1 MMMMGL
7 RKTVVVPVHEL
18 LLLVL
23 ACALFRSVSARSCT
37 ESRRAYGE
45 RGYSASAAPLNAMS
59 GEHLRFCPRDYTC
72 CTSVM
77 EETLVRQSEA
87 DFLSSVEET
96 SQFLLTSFTHTHR
109 RFDEFFRELIGVS
122 EKSMNQMFTKTYG
135 RLYTQNTRLF
145 QQLFKQ
151 LRQYYTDGGVHVS
164 ESVSDFWTE
173 LVERVFTLLNPH
185 YHFSVDYLEC
195 VSKHTQHLQPF
206 GELQHKLSTQLSRA
220 LIAAR
225 ALVLGLYSGRDIVN
239 KAIKF
244 SVSTD
249 CGKALMRQMYCPL
262 CGGIPSLRSCHPL
275 CLNVMKGCLANHAE
289 LNSEW
294 NRFIDSLLSLAERLN
309 GPFNVE
315 LAADSVAVKISEA
328 IMHLQENSISI
339 STKVFQGCGNPRPAP
354 SKSKR
359 SPREREKER
368 KTDRERDSRKTFR
381 TFSPEEKP
389 TTAAGT
395 NMDRLVLDLQQRL
408 RPMREFWVMLPHS
421 LCNEDKMAAD
431 VTNEER
437 CWNGYTRGR
446 YLLSVTADGLVNQL
460 NNPEVDVEGSPD
472 IRTRQILMELRVA
485 THRLTL
491 AHQGV
496 DADTVQSDDE
506 DGSGSGLVDREDLYR
521 NDWPS
526 SPQNPA
532 HPYKPRPRDRSR
544 ANGSVRS
551 AVQRTLSISFFSL
564 YISLLLS
571 LTLQLRK

>member
-1 MMMMGL
+1 MKYSLM
-7 RKTVVVPVHEL
+7 
-18 LLLVL
+18 L
-23 ACALFRSVSARSCT
+23 A
-37 ESRRAYGE
+37 
-45 RGYSASAAPLNAMS
+45 
-59 GEHLRFCPRDYTC
+59 
-72 CTSVM
+72 
-77 EETLVRQSEA
+77 
-87 DFLSSVEET
+87 
-96 SQFLLTSFTHTHR
+96 
-109 RFDEFFRELIGVS
+109 
-122 EKSMNQMFTKTYG
+122 K
-135 RLYTQNTRLF
+135 
-145 QQLFKQ
+145 
-151 LRQYYTDGGVHVS
+151 
-164 ESVSDFWTE
+164 
-173 LVERVFTLLNPH
+173 
-185 YHFSVDYLEC
+185 
-195 VSKHTQHLQPF
+195 
-206 GELQHKLSTQLSRA
+206 LSRA

-225 ALVLGLYSGRDIVN
+225 ALVQGLFTSKDIVN

-244 SVSTD
+244 SVSAE
-249 CGKALMRQMYCPL
+249 CGKALMRQLYCPL
-262 CGGIPSLRSCHPL
+262 CGGSPSIRSCHPL

-289 LNSEW
+289 LNTEW

-328 IMHLQENSISI
+328 IMHMQENSISI

-354 SKSKR
+354 SRNKR
-359 SPREREKER
+359 SSREREKER
-368 KTDRERDSRKTFR
+368 KIDRERDSRKSFR

-446 YLLSVTADGLVNQL
+446 YLMSVTADGLVNQL
-460 NNPEVDVEGSPD
+460 NNPEVDVESSLD

-491 AHQGV
+491 AHQGI
-496 DADTVQSDDE
+496 DTDTLHSDDE
-506 DGSGSGLVDREDLYR
+506 DGSGSGMIGADELYR
-521 NDWPS
+521 NDWPI

-544 ANGSVRS
+544 VNGSVKS
-551 AVQRTLSISFFSL
+551 AVQTASPLSFLSL
-564 YISLLLS
+564 CLSLLLS
-571 LTLQLRK
+571 LILQWRK

>member
-1 MMMMGL
+1 MVKMKGMW
-7 RKTVVVPVHEL
+7 KTPVVPWQEL
-18 LLLVL
+18 ARVVFVCVL
-23 ACALFRSVSARSCT
+23 FGSVNARSCSD
-37 ESRRAYGE
+37 SRRAYGE

-72 CTSVM
+72 CTSLM

-145 QQLFKQ
+145 QQLFTK
-151 LRQYYTDGGVHVS
+151 LRQYYTDGGVYVS
-164 ESVSDFWTE
+164 EVVSDFWTE

-185 YHFSVDYLEC
+185 YHFTGDYLEC

-206 GELQHKLSTQLSRA
+206 GELQRKLSTQ
-220 LIAAR
+220 
-225 ALVLGLYSGRDIVN
+225 
-239 KAIKF
+239 F
-244 SVSTD
+244 SVSAD
-249 CGKALMRQMYCPL
+249 CGKALMRQLYCPL
-262 CGGIPSLRSCHPL
+262 CGGSPALRSCHPL

-289 LNSEW
+289 LNTEW

-328 IMHLQENSISI
+328 IMHMQENSISI

-354 SKSKR
+354 SRTKR

-368 KTDRERDSRKTFR
+368 KSDRERDSRKNFR

-446 YLLSVTADGLVNQL
+446 YLMTVTADGLVNQL
-460 NNPEVDVEGSPD
+460 NNPEVDVESSPD
-472 IRTRQILMELRVA
+472 IRTRQMLMELRVA

-496 DADTVQSDDE
+496 DTDTVHGDDE
-506 DGSGSGLVDREDLYR
+506 DGSGSGLVGADELYR

-526 SPQNPA
+526 SPRNPA

-544 ANGSVRS
+544 VNGSVKS
-551 AVQRTLSISFFSL
+551 TTPLSFL
-564 YISLLLS
+564 RLCLSLLL
-571 LTLQLRK
+571 TLILYWRK

>member
-1 MMMMGL
+1 MGM
-7 RKTVVVPVHEL
+7 RKTGVVPGHEL
-18 LLLVL
+18 VRVVLV
-23 ACALFRSVSARSCT
+23 CALFGFVSARSCS

-87 DFLSSVEET
+87 DFLSTVEET
-96 SQFLLTSFTHTHR
+96 SQFMLTSFTHTHR

-145 QQLFKQ
+145 QQLFTQ
-151 LRQYYTDGGVHVS
+151 LRQYYTDGGVYVS
-164 ESVSDFWTE
+164 EAVSDFWTE

-206 GELQHKLSTQLSRA
+206 GELQRKLTTQLSRA

-225 ALVLGLYSGRDIVN
+225 ALVQGLSAGRDIVN

-244 SVSTD
+244 SVSAE
-249 CGKALMRQMYCPL
+249 CGKALMRQLYCPL
-262 CGGIPSLRSCHPL
+262 CGGSPSLRSCHPL

-328 IMHLQENSISI
+328 IMHMQENSISI

-354 SKSKR
+354 SRTKR

-446 YLLSVTADGLVNQL
+446 YLMSVTADGLVNQL
-460 NNPEVDVEGSPD
+460 NNPEVDVESSPD

-485 THRLTL
+485 IHRLTL

-496 DADTVQSDDE
+496 DTDTVHSDDE
-506 DGSGSGLVDREDLYR
+506 DGSGSGLVEGEELYR
-521 NDWPS
+521 NDWPN
-526 SPQNPA
+526 SPRSPA

-544 ANGSVRS
+544 VNGSVRS
-551 AVQRTLSISFFSL
+551 AVQRASPLSFSL
-564 YISLLLS
+564 CLSLLLS
-571 LTLQLRK
+571 LIPQWRY

>member
-1 MMMMGL
+1 M
-7 RKTVVVPVHEL
+7 VPGHEL
-18 LLLVL
+18 LSVVLV
-23 ACALFRSVSARSCT
+23 CVLFGSVNTRSCS

-45 RGYSASAAPLNAMS
+45 RGYSASAAPINAMS

-72 CTSVM
+72 CTSEM

-96 SQFLLTSFTHTHR
+96 SQFLLTSFTHTHQ

-122 EKSMNQMFTKTYG
+122 EKSMNQMFIKTYG

-145 QQLFKQ
+145 QQLFTQ
-151 LRQYYTDGGVHVS
+151 LRQYYTGGGVYVS
-164 ESVSDFWTE
+164 EAVSDFWTE

-185 YHFSVDYLEC
+185 YHFSVEYLEC
-195 VSKHTQHLQPF
+195 VSKHTQQLQPL
-206 GELQHKLSTQLSRA
+206 GELQRKLSTQLSRA

-225 ALVLGLYSGRDIVN
+225 ALVLGLSAGRDIVN

-244 SVSTD
+244 SVSAD
-249 CGKALMRQMYCPL
+249 CGKALMRQLYCPL
-262 CGGIPSLRSCHPL
+262 CGGTPALRSCHPL

-289 LNSEW
+289 LNTEW

-328 IMHLQENSISI
+328 IMHMQENSISI

-354 SKSKR
+354 SRNKR

-368 KTDRERDSRKTFR
+368 KSDRDSRKTFR

-437 CWNGYTRGR
+437 CWNGYTRAR
-446 YLLSVTADGLVNQL
+446 YLMSVTADGLVNQL
-460 NNPEVDVEGSPD
+460 NNPEVDVESSPD

-496 DADTVQSDDE
+496 DTDTIQSDDE
-506 DGSGSGLVDREDLYR
+506 DGSGSGLVGADELYR

-526 SPQNPA
+526 SPRSPA
-532 HPYKPRPRDRSR
+532 YPYKPRPRDRSR
-544 ANGSVRS
+544 VNGSVRS
-551 AVQRTLSISFFSL
+551 PLSFLSL
-564 YISLLLS
+564 CLSLLLS
-571 LTLQLRK
+571 LVLQWRK